1 MNRARIGTERI
12 LDQVGRSGVIP
23 SKMRVR
29 ITRSLSGS
37 IDGIQLDRFIPGFV
51 YDVGTSIG
59 SYLLSE
65 GWAVPVVDE
74 SPALVVPLHAPMF
87 HPYRLSRFRR
97 PKLPTWRAASARART
112 ADRDPIRRNRSNKNG
127 GD

>member
-1 MNRARIGTERI
+1 
-12 LDQVGRSGVIP
+12 
-23 SKMRVR
+23 MRVR

-65 GWAVPVVDE
+65 GWAEPVVDE

-87 HPYRLSRFRR
+87 HPHKIIQLPKSEAADRPRR
-97 PKLPTWRAASARART
+97 KRAR
-112 ADRDPIRRNRSNKNG
+112 DNR
-127 GD
+127 

>member
-1 MNRARIGTERI
+1 
-12 LDQVGRSGVIP
+12 
-23 SKMRVR
+23 MRVR

-74 SPALVVPLHAPMF
+74 SPALVVPLHAPLF
-87 HPYRLSRFRR
+87 HPYKAISLPKAEAADQARR
-97 PKLPTWRAASARART
+97 KRT
-112 ADRDPIRRNRSNKNG
+112 RKNR
-127 GD
+127 